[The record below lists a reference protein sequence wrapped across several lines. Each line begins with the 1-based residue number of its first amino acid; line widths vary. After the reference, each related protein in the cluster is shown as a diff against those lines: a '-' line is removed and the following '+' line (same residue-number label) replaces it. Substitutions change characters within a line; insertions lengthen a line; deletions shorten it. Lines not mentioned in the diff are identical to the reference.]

1 MAGKG
6 VAKFFIFF
14 CDFGTPNAIAICRF
28 RKFYFYFIF
37 LFLQKGR
44 CIMSTDVAVVKVV
57 VEGTETTL
65 YLDSK
70 VFSSRSTGYYCSGKI
85 STPMGRYQTSII
97 LTLIGSKPVKPGKCM
112 D

>member
-44 CIMSTDVAVVKVV
+44 CIMST
-57 VEGTETTL
+57 
-65 YLDSK
+65 
-70 VFSSRSTGYYCSGKI
+70 GYYCSGKI
-85 STPMGRYQTSII
+85 GTPSGRYQTSII